1 MQTSNLCSFEQAKK
15 LKELG
20 FDEETHKE
28 YRTPVVRVFESGKAK
43 YIERDPDVYDTG
55 RHASF
60 YGDVSYENYISA
72 PTVSDALDWVREE
85 KGVMCAVE
93 LIRQSNR
100 FGGVIGYKYGGV
112 YIAGYFKEVLL
123 PALDTHPL
131 ASSALLDAVLT
142 YLEQKEKP

>member
-1 MQTSNLCSFEQAKK
+1 MSKIVTFEQAKK

-72 PTVSDALDWVREE
+72 PTVCDALDWIREE
-85 KGVMCAVE
+85 KDIACSVHLMMKLDDDSNK
-93 LIRQSNR
+93 LIADNYSWEFWTKDDGINIDFVR
-100 FGGVIGYKYGGV
+100 Y
-112 YIAGYFKEVLL
+112 
-123 PALDTHPL
+123 THPL

-142 YLEQKEKP
+142 YLEQKEKK